1 MYNTAEYVKQSFDHN
16 SSGLKALQWDTAD
29 LKEIGVVSEM
39 KYHEAFTIEKVTF
52 TFTHICISMMITP
65 SQVDDSLI
73 QKFNCIAE
81 VIPIITTYIEE
92 VRILLIIYHV

>member
-1 MYNTAEYVKQSFDHN
+1 MYNTAEYVKQSFDL
-16 SSGLKALQWDTAD
+16 SATGLKALQWDTAD

-52 TFTHICISMMITP
+52 TFIHTYISMMIIP
-65 SQVDDSLI
+65 LQVDDSLI